1 MSSTAELKHKVLDL
15 GLELKQSR
23 AAKAKSDNQVSEL
36 RKEVNSLSTELREL
50 WLEVELQL
58 RKGRETLRLEMKI
71 TQDRELIQWIAERT

>member
-1 MSSTAELKHKVLDL
+1 MLDL

-50 WLEVELQL
+50 RLEVELQVS
-58 RKGRETLRLEMKI
+58 KGRETLRLEMKI